1 MKHNDSL
8 IYDVDGLVA
17 EAKKDLRNSIVK
29 ISIAA
34 VVLTL
39 SILAIVFFGSY
50 MLVFI
55 GGIVLA
61 CISAF
66 LGSKLLR
73 KFVFSDYSSACGEIV
88 DVHKDVKTVDTKVV
102 GGIGLGQ
109 RKYDS
114 YKKSEVRLGVFIQDG
129 EQVRSY
135 FFNDGTEEHAKYY
148 EAKGEAIH
156 IWGTHFPVRLEIAGD
171 KWLCPVCGEF
181 NFNREKT
188 CTRCKKKII
197 NKSLAKDI

>member
-1 MKHNDSL
+1 MKNNENL
-8 IYDVDGLVA
+8 VYDVDGLVA

-29 ISIAA
+29 ISISA
-34 VVLTL
+34 VILTL

-61 CISAF
+61 CVSAF
-66 LGSKLLR
+66 KCYKWVKQIS
-73 KFVFSDYSSACGEIV
+73 FADYSSACGEIE
-88 DVHKDVKTVDTKVV
+88 DVHKEIKIVDTKIV
-102 GGIGLGQ
+102 GGIGFGP

-114 YKKSEVRLGVFIQDG
+114 YNKSEVRLGVFIKNG
-129 EQVRSY
+129 EEVRGY

-148 EAKGEAIH
+148 EAKGKAIH

-181 NFNREKT
+181 NANEEKT
-188 CTRCKKKII
+188 CTRCKKKIL
-197 NKSLAKDI
+197 K

>member
-1 MKHNDSL
+1 MKYSNSL

-17 EAKKDLRNSIVK
+17 EAKKNLRNSIVK

-39 SILAIVFFGSY
+39 SILAIIFFGSY

-61 CISAF
+61 CVSAF
-66 LGSKLLR
+66 MCYKWVKQIS
-73 KFVFSDYSSACGEIV
+73 FADYSSACGEIV
-88 DVHKDVKTVDTKVV
+88 NVHKEIKTVRSAGV
-102 GGIGLGQ
+102 GGINPFGT
-109 RKYDS
+109 RKYS
-114 YKKSEVRLGVFIQDG
+114 NYVANEVRLGVFIQEG
-129 EQVRSY
+129 EHVRGY

-181 NFNREKT
+181 NANEEKT
-188 CTRCKKKII
+188 CTRCKKKIL
-197 NKSLAKDI
+197 N

>member
-1 MKHNDSL
+1 MKNNDNL
-8 IYDVDGLVA
+8 IYDVEGLVA
-17 EAKKDLRNSIVK
+17 ESKKNLRNSIVK
-29 ISIAA
+29 ISISA

-39 SILAIVFFGSY
+39 SILAIIFFGSY

-61 CISAF
+61 CVSAF
-66 LGSKLLR
+66 MCYKWVKQIS
-73 KFVFSDYSSACGEIV
+73 FADYSSACGEIA
-88 DVHKDVKTVDTKVV
+88 DVHKDVKIVDTKVV
-102 GGIGLGQ
+102 GGIGFGP

-114 YKKSEVRLGVFIQDG
+114 YNKSEVRLGVFIKNG
-129 EQVRSY
+129 EQVRGY

-156 IWGTHFPVRLEIAGD
+156 IWGTRFPVKLEIGNE

-181 NFNREKT
+181 NANEEKT
-188 CTRCKKKII
+188 CTRCKKKIL
-197 NKSLAKDI
+197 K